1 MKLIEILNINLFI
14 DQVKTQPL
22 PFKTSY
28 KLAKTAKAIETEV
41 TFYQSK
47 FREIVMQYAELDE
60 NGQPVFI
67 DNGASI
73 KLKEGTEQE
82 CNEKIIELQN
92 TEATLEYTPFTPEE
106 FDSVEL
112 SADVLELALPLF
124 E

>member
-14 DQVKTQPL
+14 EQVKSQSL

-41 TFYQSK
+41 IFYQTK
-47 FREIVMQYAELDE
+47 FREIIMQYAEIDE

-67 DNGASI
+67 DDGAGI
-73 KLKEGTEQE
+73 KLKEGLEQE
-82 CNEKIIELQN
+82 CNEKITELQN
-92 TEATLEYTPFTPEE
+92 TEVAFEYTPFTPEE
-106 FDSVEL
+106 FDNIEL
-112 SADVLELALPLF
+112 SADILELALPLF